1 MSPIRGQVTSLLP
14 EEKQPSPTIEEQA
27 SVPFLESAK
36 LEMPLL
42 LSASP
47 SAPLHGSFL
56 NVRGHSVQ
64 FSSVQSLSR
73 IRLFATP

>member
-36 LEMPLL
+36 LEMPPL

-47 SAPLHGSFL
+47 YAPLHGSFL
-56 NVRGHSVQ
+56 NV
-64 FSSVQSLSR
+64 
-73 IRLFATP
+73 